1 MIEQCCGSGF
11 ASPCW
16 IGVNFQENEKVDK
29 LYFFT
34 ENLNMLSK
42 IIKFGSRSYF
52 LGLFRIR
59 ILHYKPDKL
68 NNWQILSVRMG
79 LLQNFGTF

>member
-34 ENLNMLSK
+34 ENLNMMSK
-42 IIKFGSRSYF
+42 ILKIMIYLTLK
-52 LGLFRIR
+52 
-59 ILHYKPDKL
+59 DKTL
-68 NNWQILSVRMG
+68 
-79 LLQNFGTF
+79 